1 MRLLIFELLS
11 NPADSIGGGGKG
23 TAAEKIKKLKECGVH
38 VADNLVSI
46 GSKVAEVLG

>member
-1 MRLLIFELLS
+1 MGHAGAII
-11 NPADSIGGGGKG
+11 AGGKG
-23 TAAEKIKKLKECGVH
+23 TAAEKIKKLKKCGVH